1 MDRQLSACAA
11 AGLIRSIGIFHSR
24 ANWLFE
30 LLYLLTIIQLMA
42 HSIRNRHRGADSASR
57 ILSGLITR
65 DRLMLL
71 TLLYILLSCAC
82 ISLVMPC
89 EQRYCIYG
97 FVPFYLLQTDNLLTM
112 MQRMHAS

>member
-1 MDRQLSACAA
+1 
-11 AGLIRSIGIFHSR
+11 
-24 ANWLFE
+24 
-30 LLYLLTIIQLMA
+30 
-42 HSIRNRHRGADSASR
+42 
-57 ILSGLITR
+57 
-65 DRLMLL
+65 MLL